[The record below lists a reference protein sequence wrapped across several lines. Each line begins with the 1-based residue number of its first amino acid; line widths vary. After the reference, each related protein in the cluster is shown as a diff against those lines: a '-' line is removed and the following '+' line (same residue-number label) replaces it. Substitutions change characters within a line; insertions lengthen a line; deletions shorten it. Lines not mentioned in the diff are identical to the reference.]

1 MERVSTINE
10 PAKTSPR
17 TEVQRTHGERSF
29 LLALL
34 ACTWIPML
42 FFLLFAPPDS
52 ATGSLAG
59 VKTVFLFLGTAHV
72 PATLFFYTDKNFR
85 GVIQQHRLRY
95 IVVPILLI
103 VATGIL
109 FAVLNATGVAL
120 LLLTYWAWQ
129 AFHYGRQNIGV
140 YAFASI
146 AEGGTAPLRSEKL
159 AIDFG
164 TILGILGT
172 FKILGAT
179 TAPTFLHQHFDLLYK
194 IGAAAFI
201 AVAVFSLVIYIKFFR
216 RMTLLKTLFFFTS
229 VFFFLPVFLSTQ
241 MNIAFLSYA
250 IAHGVQYLVFM
261 GIVSAKTTD
270 RRTVTFHFLQWH
282 PNALCFNFGCRI
294 RFLARRRFG
303 YVWSDQVQ
311 PDSRCSGKL
320 PLWRG
325 AGRNDVPLC
334 RGCERLETKPGPAT
348 RLHHEA
354 LRFHLQQEE
363 LRTRPQHPQSHKKKR
378 GRRLPAS

>member
-1 MERVSTINE
+1 MERVSTING
-10 PAKTSPR
+10 PTNTSPE
-17 TEVQRTHGERSF
+17 TAAQRTYGERTF

-42 FFLLFAPPDS
+42 FFLLLAPPDS

-72 PATLFFYTDKNFR
+72 PATLFFYSDKTFR
-85 GVIQQHRLRY
+85 GVINQHRLRY

-103 VATGIL
+103 VTTGIL
-109 FAVLNATGVAL
+109 FAVLNATGQAL

-146 AEGGTAPLRSEKL
+146 AESGTAPLRIEKL

-172 FKILGAT
+172 FKILGAM

-194 IGAAAFI
+194 VGAIAFI
-201 AVAVFSLVIYIKFFR
+201 AVAGFSLVIYFKLFH

-250 IAHGVQYLVFM
+250 IAHGLQYLVFM
-261 GIVSAKTTD
+261 GIVSAKATD
-270 RRTVTFHFLQWH
+270 
-282 PNALCFNFGCRI
+282 G
-294 RFLARRRFG
+294 
-303 YVWSDQVQ
+303 
-311 PDSRCSGKL
+311 
-320 PLWRG
+320 
-325 AGRNDVPLC
+325 
-334 RGCERLETKPGPAT
+334 E
-348 RLHHEA
+348 
-354 LRFHLQQEE
+354 
-363 LRTRPQHPQSHKKKR
+363 QSHPISYRGILTLSVLVFVAGFAFWRVGDLSSFGVIKTSATLTVLANFLFGGVLGATMSHFVVDASAWKLSMAPQRAYITKR
-378 GRRLPAS
+378 FDFIFSKSRDT